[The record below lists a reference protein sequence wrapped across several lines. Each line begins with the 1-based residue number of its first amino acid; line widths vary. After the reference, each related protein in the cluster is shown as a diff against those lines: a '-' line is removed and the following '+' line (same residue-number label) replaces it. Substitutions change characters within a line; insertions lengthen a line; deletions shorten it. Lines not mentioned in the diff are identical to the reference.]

1 MTQFYNAKDVAEAL
15 AWGPLIDAI
24 DGLFR
29 TGCTMP
35 VRHHHGF
42 GIPGETDGTL
52 LLMPAWNEGSYL
64 GVKMVSVVPGNSTR
78 GLPAISGTYVLSSA
92 KTGELLAILDGAAMT
107 ARRTAAAS
115 ALAGRYLAGKDV
127 RHLLVVGT
135 GTLSLNLIEAHSAI
149 HPLDK
154 ISVWGRRPGQ
164 AATIAKEAQARGHP
178 AEAVSDLQATAAT
191 ADIISCCTLS
201 EKPLVLGSWLKP
213 GTHVDLVGAFKPT
226 MRETDDDAVLAASV
240 FADTR
245 EGVLSEG
252 GDIVQ
257 PIEAGVITADHI
269 RADLYELSR
278 RTHPGRT
285 SNDEITLF
293 KSVGAAL
300 EDLAAAIVVHEA
312 RGG

>member
-1 MTQFYNAKDVAEAL
+1 MTKIYSAKNVAEAL
-15 AWGPLIDAI
+15 KWGPLIDAI

-29 TGCTMP
+29 IGCTMP

-52 LLMPAWNEGSYL
+52 LLMPAWSEGAYL
-64 GVKMVSVVPGNSTR
+64 GVKMVSVVPGNSSR
-78 GLPAISGTYVLSSA
+78 GLPAISGTYILTSA
-92 KTGELLAILDGAAMT
+92 KTGELLAILDGAELT

-115 ALAGRYLAGKDV
+115 ALAGRYLAGKDA

-135 GTLSLNLIEAHSAI
+135 GTLSLNLIEAHSEI

-154 ISVWGRRPGQ
+154 ISIWGRRPEQ
-164 AATIAKEAQARGHP
+164 AAAVAKEAQARGHP
-178 AEAVSDLQATAAT
+178 TTAVTDLQATAAT

-201 EKPLVLGSWLKP
+201 EKPLVLGSWLRP

-226 MRETDDDAVLAASV
+226 MRETDDTAVLDASV

-245 EGVLSEG
+245 DGVLSEG

-257 PIEAGVITADHI
+257 PIKAGVITADHI

-285 SNDEITLF
+285 SDDEITMF

-300 EDLAAAIVVHEA
+300 EDLAAAIVVHETL
-312 RGG
+312 GG